1 MMVGEMDF
9 GDLFFGDS
17 TNYSLRVN
25 YEAITYIIF
34 TSFIIVMMIIIMNLL
49 VRLWKIVLL
58 LFRLGQKENK
68 LLC

>member
-49 VRLWKIVLL
+49 VRL
-58 LFRLGQKENK
+58 
-68 LLC
+68 

>member
-1 MMVGEMDF
+1 MLLQSQYEQPFSSIIRTTVMMVGEMDF

-49 VRLWKIVLL
+49 VRL
-58 LFRLGQKENK
+58 
-68 LLC
+68 